1 MILTVQTIPTGL
13 TLTTQDIIA
22 ILQVFIAALLGLLA
36 LFTYIKDKSK
46 IHMEMY
52 DAIERLQIL
61 YVEKVKCEIG
71 SHEEKILNNIKE
83 QMCNRYEILCYEYF
97 KRRISRRAF
106 KDMYFLSIVQHVEDK
121 NFSDF
126 YCPSG
131 KYNCY
136 DYTIKVY
143 LIAKKEVKN

>member
-1 MILTVQTIPTGL
+1 MFLTVQTSPAGL
-13 TLTTQDIIA
+13 TITTQDIIA
-22 ILQVFIAALLGLLA
+22 FFQLSTAVLLGFLA
-36 LFTYIKDKSK
+36 LFSYIKDKSK
-46 IHMEMY
+46 LHMEMY

-61 YVEKVKCEIG
+61 YMENVKCEKG
-71 SHEEKILNNIKE
+71 SHEEKILVNIKE
-83 QMCNRYEILCYEYF
+83 HLCNRYEILCYEYF

-106 KDMYFLSIVQHVEDK
+106 KDMYFPSIVQHVEDK

-131 KYNCY
+131 RYNCY